1 MTNIGSQNVPLYM
14 TDEQE
19 HRRQIAQAVNY
30 TKQGKINATVDVT
43 LKPSAT
49 ATLLQDSRIGTN
61 SAITPAMAMTA
72 HGAAAIAA
80 GIYVDTVMAAIGST
94 PASAVIHHASNSA
107 NDQTIRFLIIG

>member
-1 MTNIGSQNVPLYM
+1 MTNIGSQSVPLYM

-30 TKQGKINATVDVT
+30 TKQGKINATADVT
-43 LKPSAT
+43 LNPSAT
-49 ATLLQDSRIGTN
+49 STIFKDARIGTN

-80 GIYVDTVMAAIGST
+80 GIYVDTVMAAFGAT
-94 PASAVIHHASNSA
+94 PASAVIHHASNA
-107 NDQTIRFLIIG
+107 AIDQTIRFLIIG